1 MLISALHGGPIWLTF
16 FSSRALTVDDMC
28 FLFLTESIIP
38 CERHAQL
45 VEFMS
50 FDDII
55 KVIIKQKITEG
66 NIFYVVPV
74 LTWISEF
81 IFINLFL

>member
-1 MLISALHGGPIWLTF
+1 M
-16 FSSRALTVDDMC
+16 R
-28 FLFLTESIIP
+28 
-38 CERHAQL
+38 AQL

-55 KVIIKQKITEG
+55 KVIIKQKITEE

-81 IFINLFL
+81 NFIIFINFRI

>member
-1 MLISALHGGPIWLTF
+1 M
-16 FSSRALTVDDMC
+16 R
-28 FLFLTESIIP
+28 
-38 CERHAQL
+38 AQL

-55 KVIIKQKITEG
+55 KVIIKQKITEE

-74 LTWISEF
+74 LAWISEF
-81 IFINLFL
+81 NFIIFINFRI